1 MQAVQRFKAMYLK
14 IGIIFFITLTAS
26 PAFAGVAGGGGTMAR
41 VWRSSMGKFLD
52 EVITWMSGDLAKGV
66 GGLIMA
72 YMAYKLWDAD
82 DRKRAAMN
90 FVFTGMVLGLI
101 IKIRTITDSI
111 FSASGALL

>member
-52 EVITWMSGDLAKGV
+52 ELITWMSGDLAKGLGALV
-66 GGLIMA
+66 MVF
-72 YMAYKLWDAD
+72 MAYKLWDAD
-82 DRKRAAMN
+82 DRKRAAAN
-90 FVFTGMVLGLI
+90 FVFTGMVLGLVI
-101 IKIRTITDSI
+101 NTRTITDNI
-111 FSASGALL
+111 FSSSGALL